1 MCTVYTPTHKLNLHL
16 PAAVVGE
23 GRMVVIQ
30 FQLTPLAKKK
40 RQSEGDIQDVLNNL
54 EISVS

>member
-1 MCTVYTPTHKLNLHL
+1 MSCTLTNKLNLHRL
-16 PAAVVGE
+16 AAVIGE

-40 RQSEGDIQDVLNNL
+40 KRQSEGVIQEVLDNL
-54 EISVS
+54 EILVS